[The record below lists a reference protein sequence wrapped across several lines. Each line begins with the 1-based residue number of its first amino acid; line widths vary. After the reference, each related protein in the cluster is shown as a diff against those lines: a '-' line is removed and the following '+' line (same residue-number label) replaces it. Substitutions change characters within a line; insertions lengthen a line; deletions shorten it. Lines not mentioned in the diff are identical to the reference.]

1 MATNLGS
8 AYVTV
13 NAVTK
18 NFGNQVQKGLSG
30 AGRGADVAGRRVGG
44 SFGKGF
50 SRAFGSSSRN
60 IFSPQFFRNA
70 SAAQQQ
76 FQRLVRLGFTLGP
89 IITFIVGA
97 IGALAN
103 GLFMVAAAVGAA
115 SPALI
120 VFVAGLVAI
129 GQAAVVASIALKG
142 VGEAIGAGFQAQT
155 AKGTKSTKDLTAA
168 LDRVEDARRRLA
180 RTTEQAAERIA
191 EANERVLEAEENY
204 IDAQI
209 ESRKAAQDLAS
220 AREEAA
226 EDLQQLRFETEGA
239 AISEQKA
246 RLEFERSR
254 ESLQRVQDLPPN
266 SRARR
271 EAELAF
277 AEADLN
283 LRRAIDRNTDLKKA
297 EREATA
303 AGVDGSEK
311 VQNATEKLNEAQKN
325 ELKALQGIAKAQQNA
340 ATVQRDALRSIADA
354 QRDVERALRDLNK
367 AQNDSTGAANKYK
380 ESLDKL
386 SPQARSF
393 VELIVANRDA
403 FIALRDAAGR
413 QLFPQLESAFLTIL
427 PKFEEL
433 EVLLEGT
440 GKALG
445 VVAQEFADTFAEG
458 ENFSRLERV
467 WRTNDRL
474 ITDFGDAT
482 SNLYEILLI
491 LLDAAEPLI
500 KEFGEWTKTVTEGW
514 RETLKAKDA
523 TGELR
528 ENFITAGKF
537 AKDII
542 GIIKDL
548 SIGLFNIGK
557 AAMGPDGGGTLL
569 IEAMRDA
576 TTEFREFTGSVEGQ
590 DVIKK
595 YFQDAVE
602 PVKAVSRFIGN
613 IFVAIGKIG
622 TSPGITVFSDKLS
635 EALEIWEDIGETLV
649 SEDVATSLGDLTIS
663 LSELIKAF
671 TDSGS
676 IVIFFETLR
685 AVLDPIKEFFQ
696 SDVGQQIINTIGPI
710 LAVLNAIG
718 LVGKIAIFYF
728 NVVVGSI
735 GRIFLVAST
744 LSNLFFGTEIT
755 KAKTLAAFKS
765 GAEKIFHVLRMTLSA
780 IFWGTVK
787 TLQGIAAGARLAQEA
802 AFDAYRTARE
812 AGFSVFRAV
821 LQAIWTGIRTAAELA
836 YQSLRMGLEK
846 AYHVLLKVG
855 HAINKVGMLTMIGLG
870 KTFRLVMLTNPLFWI
885 PALILLIAGGFV
897 MLYKKWEPFR
907 NLVDRTVEALRKAWD
922 FVKKI
927 FGGGG
932 DNEQDNVG
940 NARANS
946 IASARDARPMAEGG
960 IVRPSR
966 YGTLAVIGEAGRS
979 ERVEPLDSDGLSVRD
994 RAIIKELS
1002 FSGGGGVTVNVY
1014 PSEGMDEKELA
1025 DLVSRKLAYQI
1036 RKGEM

>member
-60 IFSPQFFRNA
+60 IFSPQFFKNA

-220 AREEAA
+220 ARQEAA

-380 ESLDKL
+380 EALDKL

-393 VELIVANRDA
+393 VKLIVANRDA

-467 WRTNDRL
+467 WRTNDIL
-474 ITDFGDAT
+474 ITNFGDAT

-500 KEFGEWTKTVTEGW
+500 KEFGEWTKTVTAGW

-528 ENFITAGKF
+528 DNFLTAGKF

-542 GIIKDL
+542 SIIKDL
-548 SIGLFNIGK
+548 SVGLFNVGK

-576 TTEFREFTGSVEGQ
+576 SKEFKDFTLSIEGQ
-590 DVIKK
+590 NVMKK
-595 YFQDAVE
+595 YFQDAE
-602 PVKAVSRFIGN
+602 APVRAVSRFIGN
-613 IFVAIGKIG
+613 LFVAIGKIG

-635 EALEIWEDIGETLV
+635 EALGIWEDIGQVLI
-649 SEDVATSLGDLTIS
+649 SEEIATSLGDLTIS

-676 IVIFFETLR
+676 IVIFFDTLG
-685 AVLDPIKEFFQ
+685 AVLNPIKEFFK
-696 SDVGQQIINTIGPI
+696 SDVGQQIINTLGPI

-718 LVGKIAIFYF
+718 LVGKIALFYF

-735 GRIFLVAST
+735 GKIFLVGTT
-744 LSNLFFGTEIT
+744 LSNIFFGTQIG
-755 KAKTLAAFKS
+755 KINFAKTLELKLT
-765 GAEKIFHVLRMTLSA
+765 IFFHKVRMGLNA
-780 IFWGTVK
+780 IFWATVK
-787 TLQGIAAGARLAQEA
+787 LLQGIAAGARLAQEA

-812 AGFSVFRAV
+812 AGFSVFRSVLHAV
-821 LQAIWTGIRTAAELA
+821 WTGIRTAADLA
-836 YQSLRMGLEK
+836 YQSLRIAGLK
-846 AYHVLLKVG
+846 AYHALEKIGFAASAIAMKVLNTL
-855 HAINKVGMLTMIGLG
+855 ANI
-870 KTFRLVMLTNPLFWI
+870 FRITMLTNPIFWI
-885 PALILLIAGGFV
+885 PAILLLIAGGFI
-897 MLYKKWEPFR
+897 MLYKKWEPFK
-907 NLVDRTVEALRKAWD
+907 NLVDKTLEALRKAFD

-927 FGGGG
+927 FGFGGG
-932 DNEQDNVG
+932 DAENNAG
-940 NARANS
+940 NARANA
-946 IASARDARPMAEGG
+946 IAGDARPMAEGG

-1002 FSGGGGVTVNVY
+1002 FGGGGGVTVNVY

-1025 DLVSRKLAYQI
+1025 DLVSKKLAYQI